1 MKWKTST
8 KELFENPDRLEKIV
22 DYIIDNH
29 QTKTHNKMFT
39 GMFAVSSVDTLT
51 KYYELFKAKDHK
63 LKIAT
68 IFSYSANE
76 ENLNADGEITFDDE
90 IAMQNSKTQT
100 QQEKSW
106 MSLLK
111 ITMTCLELSFRPKTA
126 SLFITIIM
134 TLQSVLKT
142 RILIFYWL

>member
-1 MKWKTST
+1 MEDINK

-68 IFSYSANE
+68 IFSYSV
-76 ENLNADGEITFDDE
+76 
-90 IAMQNSKTQT
+90 MRKT
-100 QQEKSW
+100 
-106 MSLLK
+106 
-111 ITMTCLELSFRPKTA
+111 
-126 SLFITIIM
+126 
-134 TLQSVLKT
+134 
-142 RILIFYWL
+142 